1 MQPLITQSAR
11 IIGTGG
17 YIPKRCISNA
27 EAETLCD
34 TSDEW
39 IRSRSGV
46 TQRFFAGETE
56 STADM
61 AIAAARCALED
72 AKILPSDVDL
82 VIVGTHYPD
91 YATPSVACQ
100 VQAALGVTGTAFD
113 LNAACSG
120 FVYGLDN
127 AWRQIITGA
136 AKSALVIGVDR
147 LSQVVNWDDRATAVL
162 FGDGAGAAI
171 LKASDTE
178 TGIQYSRLYADG
190 ALKDV
195 VFITNGNQPP
205 GEDYETN
212 RIYMRGNE
220 LFRHAVRVLS
230 SGIKTALTDSN
241 KSIDDIDWLIPHQAN
256 IRIMNAVAKKIGLP
270 EEKVIVTVDQHAN
283 TSAATIPLALDLARR
298 DGRIK
303 KGDTVALAAVAGGM
317 AWGVA
322 LFTM

>member
-1 MQPLITQSAR
+1 MRSCR

-17 YIPKRCISNA
+17 YLPEKLVSNA
-27 EAETLCD
+27 EVETLCD

-46 TQRFFAGETE
+46 TQRRFCAETE
-56 STADM
+56 GTADL
-61 AIAAARCALED
+61 AIAAAREALANAGLTGAD
-72 AKILPSDVDL
+72 IGL

-100 VQAALGVTGTAFD
+100 VQAALGITGVAYD

-127 AWRQIITGA
+127 AWRQIATGA
-136 AKSALVIGVDR
+136 VETALVIGADR
-147 LSQVVNWDDRATAVL
+147 LSQVINWDDRATAVL
-162 FGDGAGAAI
+162 FGDGAGATVLQACD
-171 LKASDTE
+171 SGGVE
-178 TGIQYSRLYADG
+178 YSKLYADG
-190 ALKDV
+190 SLKDV

-205 GEDYETN
+205 ATEYESN

-220 LFRHAVRVLS
+220 LFRHAVTVLS
-230 SGIKTALTDSN
+230 SGLKTALKDTG
-241 KSIDDIDWLIPHQAN
+241 KTIDDIDWLIPHQAN
-256 IRIMNAVAKKIGLP
+256 IRIMNSVAKKVGLP
-270 EEKVIVTVDQHAN
+270 QEKVIVTVDQHAN

-303 KGDTVALAAVAGGM
+303 AGDTVALAAVAGGL
-317 AWGVA
+317 AWGVT
-322 LFTM
+322 LLEM

>member
-1 MQPLITQSAR
+1 MRSCR

-17 YIPKRCISNA
+17 YLPEKLVSNA
-27 EAETLCD
+27 EVEALCD

-46 TQRFFAGETE
+46 TQRRYCAEGEG
-56 STADM
+56 TADL
-61 AIAAARCALED
+61 AIAAAKAALHD
-72 AKILPSDVDL
+72 SGLTVDDIGL

-100 VQAALGVTGTAFD
+100 VQAALGITGPAYD

-120 FVYGLDN
+120 FVYGVDN
-127 AWRQIITGA
+127 AWRQIATGA
-136 AKSALVIGVDR
+136 VDAALVIGADR
-147 LSQVVNWDDRATAVL
+147 LSQVINWDDRATAVL
-162 FGDGAGAAI
+162 FGDGAGAAV
-171 LKASDTE
+171 LQVCEADK
-178 TGIQYSRLYADG
+178 GIEYSKLYADG
-190 ALKDV
+190 SLKDV

-205 GEDYETN
+205 GTEHDTN

-220 LFRHAVRVLS
+220 LFRHAVTVLS
-230 SGIKTALTDSN
+230 SSLKTALADTG
-241 KSIDDIDWLIPHQAN
+241 KTIEGIDWLIPHQAN

-270 EEKVIVTVDQHAN
+270 QDKVIVTVDQHAN

-303 KGDTVALAAVAGGM
+303 AGDTVAFAAVAGGL
-317 AWGVA
+317 AWGVT
-322 LFTM
+322 LLTM